1 MGYLVG
7 IDAGGTFTDCVAA
20 STTGDNVVSTKVSTT
35 QYDLLVAFT
44 RGLQQVAEELSLPTE
59 QFLDQ
64 CELIVY
70 SSTQETNALIERRG
84 ARVGLITT
92 KGFEDTLLI
101 QRAKGAVDGL
111 SELDYKRQG
120 RKSKPVPIVSRDMV
134 VGVQERIDCFGQVQ
148 IPLDEEEVHEGI
160 QQLVDKGAE
169 VFVVCL
175 LQSIRNSAHERGIKE
190 IIKREFPMHHLGS
203 VPVVLSSEVS
213 PAYRE
218 YPRMNTSVIA
228 GFLRGRGA
236 ETLKTFQEHLLGR
249 TRRPLLV
256 MQNYGGA
263 SKITK
268 SNPVSCLHSGPV
280 AGSIN
285 GEFTH
290 RHYKEMFGTESAIFT
305 DVGGTSFDVT
315 LMIDGAIQ
323 TDFEP
328 IVDRF
333 RLQTPLVR
341 VNSIGAGGGTIA
353 KVDQITGRLDVGPES
368 AGALPGPACYG
379 LGGTRPTITD
389 ADAVLG
395 RINPDYF
402 LGGKLQLH
410 PDLGRKA
417 IQAEVAEPL
426 GLSVDEAAL
435 SIVRLI
441 DNKMANLVEKEVL
454 LKGRD
459 PRDFVLYSYGGAGA
473 THCCGFVESL
483 RPKAIIVPNRSSVF
497 SAYGAAISSIRH
509 KYWQAIHFELWDPQT
524 GFADDFEAFNQ
535 VCARLEKSAAND
547 MRAEGFSEGGYELQF
562 EFEMKYGPMLWEYR
576 TSVPVK
582 RLEADNAA
590 LIKDIFTDAFV
601 QEFGEATKFETGGIV
616 VEGVILT
623 VTGRI
628 TDARLE
634 SLELR
639 GEDASDAR
647 IGSRPVIFSEPEPVD
662 TNIYRLELLHAGNK
676 VVGPSII
683 EATDTTYVVPPG
695 WEVGFDEYM
704 SGLLREVDS

>member
-7 IDAGGTFTDCVAA
+7 MDVGGTFTDCVAA
-20 STTGDNVVSTKVSTT
+20 STTGDKVVSTKVPTT

-44 RGLQQVAEELSLPTE
+44 RALQQVAEELSLPME
-59 QFLDQ
+59 EFLDQ

-111 SELDYKRQG
+111 TELDYKRQG
-120 RKSKPVPIVSRDMV
+120 RKWKPVPVVPRDMV
-134 VGVQERIDCFGQVQ
+134 VGVQERIDCFGKVQ
-148 IPLDEEEVHEGI
+148 IPLEEEEVRAAI
-160 QQLVDKGAE
+160 RQLVDKGAE

-175 LQSIRNSAHERGIKE
+175 IQSIRNGAHERGIKE
-190 IIKREFPMHHLGS
+190 IIKREFPVHHLGS

-218 YPRMNTSVIA
+218 YPRMNTAVIA
-228 GFLRGRGA
+228 GFLRGRSA
-236 ETLKTFQEHLLGR
+236 ETLKTFQEYLLGS

-285 GEFTH
+285 GEFAH
-290 RHYKEMFGTESAIFT
+290 RHYKDMFGTESAIFT

-315 LMIDGAIQ
+315 LMINGAIQ

-333 RLQTPLVR
+333 RLQTPMVK

-353 KVDQITGRLDVGPES
+353 KVDQITGRLEAGPES
-368 AGALPGPACYG
+368 AGAIPGPACYG
-379 LGGTRPTITD
+379 LGGTRPTVTD
-389 ADAVLG
+389 ADVVLG

-402 LGGKLQLH
+402 LGGELRLH
-410 PDLGRKA
+410 PDLARKA
-417 IQAEVAEPL
+417 IEAEVAKPL
-426 GLSVDEAAL
+426 GLSVEEAAL

-441 DNKMANLVEKEVL
+441 DNKMANLIEKEVR

-459 PRDFVLYSYGGAGA
+459 PREFVLYSYGGAGPA
-473 THCCGFVESL
+473 HCCGFVESF
-483 RPKAIIVPNRSSVF
+483 RPKAIIVPSRSSVF

-524 GFADDFEAFNQ
+524 GFADDFEAFNE
-535 VCARLEKSAAND
+535 VCDRLEKSAAND
-547 MRAEGFSEGGYELQF
+547 MKAEGFSEGGYELQF
-562 EFEMKYGPMLWEYR
+562 EFEMKYGPMLAECR
-576 TSVPVK
+576 TSVPVR
-582 RLEADNAA
+582 RLTPDNAA
-590 LIKDIFTDAFV
+590 LVKDVFTDGFV
-601 QEFGEATKFETGGIV
+601 QEFGEAAKFETGGIV
-616 VEGVILT
+616 VESVILT
-623 VTGRI
+623 TSGRI

-634 SLELR
+634 SFELR
-639 GEDASDAR
+639 GEDPSRAR

-662 TNIYRLELLHAGNK
+662 ASIYRLEQLHAGNK
-676 VVGPSII
+676 VVGPAIV
-683 EATDTTYVVPPG
+683 EATDTTYVVPLG
-695 WEVGFDEYM
+695 WEVDFDEYM
-704 SGLLREVDS
+704 SGLLKEVS